1 MIKVTCALPNASTN
15 INGIDFDPVDGGV
28 VAVMSDETAE
38 QFNGIPGYTLEAAG
52 EDKPATKK
60 KGGE

>member
-1 MIKVTCALPNASTN
+1 MIKVTCTLPNASTN
-15 INGIDFDPVDGGV
+15 INGVDFDPVEGGV
-28 VAVMSDETAE
+28 AAVVSKETAD
-38 QFNGIPGYTLEAAG
+38 QFDGIPGYVLEAV